1 MRSALAGISAFAVAY
16 LLSGTLQLP
25 VPVYDPVARHVFI
38 AHAVSGPTF
47 RYAGDLLVACA
58 AGIAAAA
65 VCGRLRPRASLA
77 VAAGGALSL
86 VALDVL
92 FYLSRLLASL

>member
-1 MRSALAGISAFAVAY
+1 MRAATAGIAAFAVAY

-25 VPVYDPVARHVFI
+25 ALAYDPVARSVFV
-38 AHAVSGPTF
+38 ARAVSGVTM
-47 RYAGDLLVACA
+47 RYFGDLFTASI
-58 AGIAAAA
+58 AGLIAAAIA
-65 VCGRLRPRASLA
+65 SRTRAPTSPA
-77 VAAGGALSL
+77 IGAGTALSL

>member
-25 VPVYDPVARHVFI
+25 VPVYDPVARHLFV
-38 AHAVSGPTF
+38 ARAVSGATL
-47 RYAGDLLVACA
+47 RYGGDLLVACA
-58 AGIAAAA
+58 AGMAGAAVSRRLQPRAALSVAAA
-65 VCGRLRPRASLA
+65 R
-77 VAAGGALSL
+77 ALSL

>member
-1 MRSALAGISAFAVAY
+1 MRSALAGISAFASAY
-16 LLSGTLQLP
+16 LISGTVQLP
-25 VPVYDPVARHVFI
+25 VPVYDPVAHHLFVAR
-38 AHAVSGPTF
+38 AVSGATF
-47 RYAGDLLVACA
+47 RYGGDLLVACV
-58 AGIAAAA
+58 AGAVAAA
-65 VCGRLRPRASLA
+65 VSRRLRPRASLA

>member
-25 VPVYDPVARHVFI
+25 VLVYDPVAHHFSVART
-38 AHAVSGPTF
+38 VSGASM
-47 RYAGDLLVACA
+47 RYAGDLLLASA
-58 AGIAAAA
+58 AGIVAA
-65 VCGRLRPRASLA
+65 VVSRRLRPRAPLS

>member
-25 VPVYDPVARHVFI
+25 VPVYDPVAHHLFVAR
-38 AHAVSGPTF
+38 AVSGATL
-47 RYAGDLLVACA
+47 RYAGDLLVACV
-58 AGIAAAA
+58 AGAVAAA
-65 VCGRLRPRASLA
+65 VSPRLPPRASLG
-77 VAAGGALSL
+77 VAAARALSL
-86 VALDVL
+86 VALDLL

>member
-1 MRSALAGISAFAVAY
+1 MRAATAGIAAFAVAY

-25 VPVYDPVARHVFI
+25 ALAYDPLAHSVFVAR
-38 AHAVSGPTF
+38 AVTGVTM
-47 RYAGDLLVACA
+47 RYFGDLLTACVAA
-58 AGIAAAA
+58 LAAAA
-65 VCGRLRPRASLA
+65 IASRTRAPPSPG
-77 VAAGGALSL
+77 VAAATALSL

>member
-25 VPVYDPVARHVFI
+25 VPVYDPVAHRLFV
-38 AHAVSGPTF
+38 ARAVAGPTL
-47 RYAGDLLVACA
+47 RYGGDLLLACVA
-58 AGIAAAA
+58 GLVAAALSP
-65 VCGRLRPRASLA
+65 RLRSRAPLP
-77 VAAGGALSL
+77 VAAGSALSL

>member
-16 LLSGTLQLP
+16 LISGTLQLP
-25 VPVYDPVARHVFI
+25 VPVYDPVAHHLFVART
-38 AHAVSGPTF
+38 VSGPTL
-47 RYAGDLLVACA
+47 RYGGDLLVACV

-65 VCGRLRPRASLA
+65 VSPRLRPRAPLS
-77 VAAGGALSL
+77 VAAGRALSL